1 LKQEKN
7 VYYYLALSIAA
18 GFFILIIS
26 LFKSSDNNL
35 FGIFDKYF
43 VALLFIVICLF
54 GVSLTFYPRWYKRF
68 KTDEKTEDDEQ
79 QNKKNLIRHRKG
91 HHPDCDQF
99 KKHTL
104 KIKNKTI
111 CAGCTGLALGS
122 IISIILISIY
132 LFFTVNYPVFFHLLL
147 ILGLIMVFQIYLEIV
162 IPKRNAIIHTLSN
175 VLHVVGFLL
184 IVISIFETTG
194 NVIYTSIAILFSFL
208 FLDTRVQLSCYNHSL
223 ICKKCK
229 KDCKMY

>member
-7 VYYYLALSIAA
+7 VYYYLILSFIAS
-18 GFFILIIS
+18 FFLLIIS
-26 LFKSSDNNL
+26 FFPSSNNN
-35 FGIFDKYF
+35 FSGIYDKYL
-43 VALLFIVICLF
+43 VVLLFVIICLF
-54 GVSLTFYPRWYKRF
+54 GISLAFYPRWYKRF
-68 KTDEKTEDDEQ
+68 KTDKKAKSGIKQD
-79 QNKKNLIRHRKG
+79 NKNIRHRKG

-122 IISIILISIY
+122 VISIILILIY
-132 LFFTVNYPVFFHLLL
+132 LFLTVNYPVFFHLLL

-162 IPKRNAIIHTLSN
+162 ISIRNTLVHSLSN
-175 VLHVVGFLL
+175 ALHVVGFFL
-184 IVISIFETTG
+184 ITISIFEITG
-194 NVIYTSIAILFSFL
+194 SVIYSFIAILFSFL
-208 FLDTRVQLSCYNHSL
+208 FLDTRIQLSSYNHSV

-229 KDCKMY
+229 EDCKMY